1 MQKHIDP
8 QAASTATPSAPQQPQ
23 PQPPR
28 WVSVAIPALIATAF
42 ALLLV
47 FMLLSP
53 ILLPALNLPT
63 GGDAEQADSL
73 RAAITHPF
81 PPRGTAEAPAAQ
93 AIYTDFT
100 RRSSTLLVYG
110 VTDPAAQQQIVQ
122 QVREAWQRLETS
134 KPVEIR
140 FIEREVWVQ
149 DGSTG
154 YRPGKER
161 LLHRELIR

>member
-1 MQKHIDP
+1 MRRHDHEADLLTKP
-8 QAASTATPSAPQQPQ
+8 AP
-23 PQPPR
+23 PPR
-28 WVSVAIPALIATAF
+28 WASVAIPALIATAF

-53 ILLPALNLPT
+53 VLLPALNLPT
-63 GGDAEQADSL
+63 GADAEQADAL

-100 RRSSTLLVYG
+100 RHRSMLLVYG

-122 QVREAWQRLETS
+122 QARQAQQRLEPS

-140 FIEREVWVQ
+140 FLEHEVWVK

-154 YRPGKER
+154 YRRGNEK